1 MDDIVKQAIEKWPN
15 VPFAYGWLGLD
26 ARGQWYLRNAA
37 EQALGGFASGVPHA
51 KGTLIEHAKLVEF
64 IARNYEHDERGQ
76 YFFQNGPQRAYV
88 ELEAAPYVFRFDA
101 QDGLV
106 AHTGQAAVPL
116 GCLTDEQGRVY
127 FDTDLGLG
135 LLHSL
140 DVARLGDLV
149 ERGVWA
155 PEEISAATLPQRFG
169 FVPSPLANQAGL
181 LSKE

>member
-1 MDDIVKQAIEKWPN
+1 MDDIVKQAIAKWPS

-37 EQALGGFASGVPHA
+37 SQALGGFASGVPHA
-51 KGTLIEHAKLVEF
+51 KGTLIEHAQLIGF
-64 IARNYEHDERGQ
+64 IARNYERDEQGQ

-106 AHTGQAAVPL
+106 AHTGRTAVPRR
-116 GCLTDEQGRVY
+116 CLIDEQGRVY
-127 FDTDLGLG
+127 FDTELGLG

-155 PEEISAATLPQRFG
+155 PEEIEAEALPERFG
-169 FVPSPLANQAGL
+169 FVPSPLANRSNP
-181 LSKE
+181 LSKK